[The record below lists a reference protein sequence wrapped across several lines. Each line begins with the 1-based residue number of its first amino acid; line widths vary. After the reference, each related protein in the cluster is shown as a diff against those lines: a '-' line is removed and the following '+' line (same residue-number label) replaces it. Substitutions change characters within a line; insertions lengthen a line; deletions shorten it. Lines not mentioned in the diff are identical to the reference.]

1 MIMMVDFV
9 LVVGQLELICRN
21 ILNSFGLDENGD
33 PISQVLCLE
42 IIYKVRTSW
51 FSIWQS
57 TEEDDA
63 EKLALKS
70 AIKVSISRQ
79 HDETFAALA
88 YAAKAGDVELVRHLI
103 RRGAEINHSD
113 YDGRTVLAMVGK
125 ELVEFNND
133 PPTDIQGDNLLFKAS
148 FEGSYKV
155 VELLLEEGA
164 EKNTKNRWGQTPL
177 QEAMENRQVLGCSPT
192 YLSEYQ
198 TLM

>member
-192 YLSEYQ
+192 YLLEYQ